1 MQTLSRSCVEMLS
14 IEEGERA
21 FRLAGEWAAL
31 LSSGQEDD
39 RALAM
44 LWLMRRLAT
53 FGVYFPCAVE
63 VDGLADQVLVE
74 GAQQ

>member
-1 MQTLSRSCVEMLS
+1 
-14 IEEGERA
+14 
-21 FRLAGEWAAL
+21 
-31 LSSGQEDD
+31 
-39 RALAM
+39 M

-53 FGVYFPCAVE
+53 FGMYFPCAVE